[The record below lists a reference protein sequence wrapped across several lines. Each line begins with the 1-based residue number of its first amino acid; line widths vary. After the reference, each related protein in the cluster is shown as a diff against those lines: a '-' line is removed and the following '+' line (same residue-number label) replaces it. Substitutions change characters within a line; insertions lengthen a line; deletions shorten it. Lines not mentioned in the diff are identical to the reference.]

1 MTELQVYKASAGS
14 GKTFTLAL
22 EYIKLLIQAPD
33 NYRSILAVTFTNKAT
48 AEMKERILS
57 QLYGISSGLSD
68 SRPYFDRVK
77 KDLGLPDDIIIK
89 NSKKALHNILHDFS
103 YFHVETIDSFFQMIV
118 RNLAHELNLS
128 NNLNL
133 DLDQQTAIDD
143 AVDKLMENLSS
154 ESQIISWILDYIRE
168 RIDENSS
175 WNITRQLKDFGK
187 HVFNKHYQKHAATLQ
202 ERFQKGLYKNYKKN
216 LQATIEQEKK
226 RLMQFGETFVQS
238 LEDNGIDMDDFKW
251 KKKGTGA
258 NYFLKL
264 KEGNFS
270 DDIFTA
276 RVKELMNDLKAWPGN
291 TSKKDRITELAETT
305 WIPMLKE
312 AETYRAKSNKII
324 KTCLCIRK
332 NFNDLLLL
340 SSIHTQLQEENQKN
354 NRLLLAQTPHLLNQL
369 IDGSDTPF
377 IFEKIGTHLKHIMID
392 DFQDTSRLQ
401 WNNFK
406 SLLTEC
412 LSQGNNS
419 LIVGDIKQSIYRWR
433 EGDWKILSDIK
444 KELPNIAEIH
454 EITLDT
460 NRRSCGNIIDF
471 NNHFFCDLI
480 TVMEELESQNSIEQ
494 QFGTLYKDVSQK
506 ISSQKEGKG
515 YVHVT
520 LINEKDEKRV
530 ENYQAE
536 TLKEISETV
545 KFLLDNGAEM
555 NDIAILVR
563 KKKPIPDIAKYFAH
577 NMEKVPI
584 VSNEAF
590 LLSASVAVCTIIE
603 ALSYLNT
610 DENTL
615 SEIQLATVYQNQI
628 LHNDISLNQICQLKA
643 EARRALLPEEF
654 LQQYGMLRLLPL
666 YELIENIIRI
676 FHLQEIEHQ
685 EAYIF
690 FFLDQVMEFLKKESG
705 DILSF
710 LNFWEENLSDKQI
723 PAGKINGIQIHS
735 IHASKGLDFK
745 HVIIPF
751 CDWELTR
758 YGDPVWTETNSE
770 DETELPVIPVTF
782 GKDMKESDFKDSYND
797 ELQQQWIDNINLLY
811 VAFTRPKANLFI
823 IGKCPTKKNGTLDNV
838 SALIYRVLNNQE
850 AKSEE
855 NKDFIYSFG
864 TPYFSQDDDDKK
876 TSENPLLAVPIE
888 TPVKIENH
896 ITHIEFR
903 QSNKSKQF
911 IGDQD
916 TPENHDFI
924 QQGLILHSLFSQ
936 IQTVKDVEPMLRQF
950 EFDGI
955 IGSNLTQNR
964 ISQLVH
970 KALQNPIAKDWFSG
984 DWEVIN
990 ECSILQNTGV
1000 EVETHRPD
1008 RVMVKGKHVIV
1019 VDFKFGNP
1027 DNKYIRQIQGYMNLL
1042 SQMGYQKVEGYLWYV
1057 YKNHIEPVTLN

>member
-1 MTELQVYKASAGS
+1 
-14 GKTFTLAL
+14 
-22 EYIKLLIQAPD
+22 
-33 NYRSILAVTFTNKAT
+33 
-48 AEMKERILS
+48 
-57 QLYGISSGLSD
+57 
-68 SRPYFDRVK
+68 
-77 KDLGLPDDIIIK
+77 
-89 NSKKALHNILHDFS
+89 
-103 YFHVETIDSFFQMIV
+103 
-118 RNLAHELNLS
+118 
-128 NNLNL
+128 
-133 DLDQQTAIDD
+133 
-143 AVDKLMENLSS
+143 
-154 ESQIISWILDYIRE
+154 
-168 RIDENSS
+168 
-175 WNITRQLKDFGK
+175 
-187 HVFNKHYQKHAATLQ
+187 
-202 ERFQKGLYKNYKKN
+202 
-216 LQATIEQEKK
+216 
-226 RLMQFGETFVQS
+226 
-238 LEDNGIDMDDFKW
+238 
-251 KKKGTGA
+251 
-258 NYFLKL
+258 
-264 KEGNFS
+264 
-270 DDIFTA
+270 
-276 RVKELMNDLKAWPGN
+276 
-291 TSKKDRITELAETT
+291 
-305 WIPMLKE
+305 
-312 AETYRAKSNKII
+312 
-324 KTCLCIRK
+324 
-332 NFNDLLLL
+332 
-340 SSIHTQLQEENQKN
+340 
-354 NRLLLAQTPHLLNQL
+354 
-369 IDGSDTPF
+369 
-377 IFEKIGTHLKHIMID
+377 
-392 DFQDTSRLQ
+392 
-401 WNNFK
+401 
-406 SLLTEC
+406 
-412 LSQGNNS
+412 
-419 LIVGDIKQSIYRWR
+419 
-433 EGDWKILSDIK
+433 
-444 KELPNIAEIH
+444 
-454 EITLDT
+454 
-460 NRRSCGNIIDF
+460 
-471 NNHFFCDLI
+471 
-480 TVMEELESQNSIEQ
+480 
-494 QFGTLYKDVSQK
+494 VSQK
-506 ISSQKEGKG
+506 TTYEKEGKG

-520 LINEKDEKRV
+520 LINEKNEQRV
-530 ENYQAE
+530 DDYQKE

-545 KFLLDNGAEM
+545 KYLLDNGAKM

-563 KKKPIPDIAKYFAH
+563 KKKPIPDIAEYFAR

-685 EAYIF
+685 EAYLF

-735 IHASKGLDFK
+735 IHASKGLEFK

-838 SALIYRVLNNQE
+838 SALLYHVLNNQE
-850 AKSEE
+850 AKSDE
-855 NKDFIYSFG
+855 NEDFTYSFG
-864 TPYFSQDDDDKK
+864 VPYFSKDNEDKK
-876 TSENPLLAVPIE
+876 TSENPLLAVPLE

-924 QQGLILHSLFSQ
+924 QQGLILHSIFSQ

-1008 RVMVKGKHVIV
+1008 RVMVKDNNVIV
-1019 VDFKFGNP
+1019 VDFKFGKPENTH
-1027 DNKYIRQIQGYMNLL
+1027 IEQVQGYMNLL

>member
-175 WNITRQLKDFGK
+175 WNITRQLKEFGK

-216 LQATIEQEKK
+216 LQVTIEQEKK
-226 RLMQFGETFVQS
+226 RLMQFGETFVKS

-270 DDIFTA
+270 DDILTV

-291 TSKKDRITELAETT
+291 TSKKERITELAETV

-312 AETYRAKSNKII
+312 AETYRPKSYKII

-340 SSIHTQLQEENQKN
+340 SSIYAQLQEENQRN

-392 DFQDTSRLQ
+392 EFQDTSRLQ

-444 KELPNIAEIH
+444 KELPNIAKIH

-471 NNHFFCDLI
+471 NNNFFRDLMTI
-480 TVMEELESQNSIEQ
+480 MEELESENNIEQ
-494 QFGTLYKDVSQK
+494 QIGTLYKDVSQK
-506 ISSQKEGKG
+506 TTSEKEGKG

-520 LINEKDEKRV
+520 LINEKNEQRV
-530 ENYQAE
+530 DDYQEE

-545 KFLLDNGAEM
+545 KYLLDNGAKM

-563 KKKPIPDIAKYFAH
+563 KKKPIPDIAEYFAR

-735 IHASKGLDFK
+735 IHASKGLEFK

-782 GKDMKESDFKDSYND
+782 GKDMKESNFKDSYND

-811 VAFTRPKANLFI
+811 VAFTRPKANLYI
-823 IGKCPTKKNGTLDNV
+823 IGKCPTKKNGSLDNV
-838 SALIYRVLNNQE
+838 SALLYHVLNNQE
-850 AKSEE
+850 AKSDE
-855 NKDFIYSFG
+855 NEDFTYSFG
-864 TPYFSQDDDDKK
+864 APYFSKDNEDKK
-876 TSENPLLAVPIE
+876 TSENPLLAVSLE

-924 QQGLILHSLFSQ
+924 QQGLILHSIFSQ

-1008 RVMVKGKHVIV
+1008 RVMVKGNHVIV
-1019 VDFKFGNP
+1019 VDFKFGKP
-1027 DNKYIRQIQGYMNLL
+1027 DNKYIGQVQGYMNLL